1 VGNGFSDCWIAE
13 GVRRW
18 WLRLG
23 EGMTAL
29 RSVGSRKNLWLGV
42 ATLVFVLIVW
52 VLRRPDQFFTPY
64 IWAEEG
70 LIFARFQH
78 QGFWSAVTTPV
89 NGQLYLLT
97 NLALVSILKVKL
109 LLYPVLAY
117 IAATVFFM
125 GFALLWLIPR
135 SRLSLPVRSAIVM
148 LSALVPANPE
158 TFGVLLYSF
167 WWIGLYPVAIL
178 FWERSH
184 WAWRVPLLV
193 LASLTSTVGALAV
206 VLFFA
211 QWLFRRSVRDLI
223 SAFVLVPGLGLQS
236 WLYITSQRAGA
247 PFDLGQVMAQFLT
260 NQGAY
265 FFGWMTNIPR
275 EFLAF
280 IGGVVLAGIGAAIV
294 LLFRQRHPLG
304 SVVAILGLGLV
315 IVSFISAIPVPQISN
330 QYSAGARYYFLPF
343 LFLSWIVA
351 VLASLE
357 SRRIRAIAVGAI
369 IASIVTLGPG
379 WTRHADIVDWRT
391 EVYAACH
398 EPTRGNWIYVHLAG
412 STADMWH
419 FRIEPATCD
428 SLYPQQQ

>member
-23 EGMTAL
+23 EVMTAL
-29 RSVGSRKNLWLGV
+29 RSVGSRKNLWLVV

-64 IWAEEG
+64 IWDEEG
-70 LIFARFQH
+70 LIFVRFQR
-78 QGFWSAVTTPV
+78 QGFWAAVTTPV

-97 NLALVSILKVKL
+97 NLAIVSILKLKL

-135 SRLSLPVRSAIVM
+135 SRLSLPVRTGIVI
-148 LSALVPANPE
+148 LSALVPVNPE

-184 WAWRVPLLV
+184 WAWRVSILV
-193 LASLTSTVGALAV
+193 LASLTSTIGALAV

-223 SAFVLVPGLGLQS
+223 SVLVLLPGLGLQG
-236 WLYITSQRAGA
+236 WLYVTSQRSSSS
-247 PFDLGQVMAQFLT
+247 DLGQVLVQFLT

-275 EFLAF
+275 EYLAF

-294 LLFRQRHPLG
+294 LLVRQRHPLG
-304 SVVAILGLGLV
+304 SVVAVLGLGLV
-315 IVSFISAIPVPQISN
+315 MVSLISALQFPQLSN
-330 QYSAGARYYFLPF
+330 QYSAGPRYYFLPF

-379 WTRHADIVDWRT
+379 WTRHADIVDWPT

-398 EPTRGNWIYVHLAG
+398 EPSKNNLVYVHLAG
-412 STADMWH
+412 SKVDMWH
-419 FRIEPATCD
+419 FRIEPAICD